1 MKKSKKSLV
10 IGSLL
15 VIGVLLLSSLAVADE
30 YEDIKI
36 TVMMM
41 QNPDSLQGEDSFSL
55 DICSQI
61 LSLENVEEVVP
72 TVTWI
77 VTGSEMEQDIDGNFP
92 ESPPGGFPD
101 GNVSGFPPNGPPNGD
116 FSDFPGGG
124 PGGFP
129 DDGLRDPS
137 MGFQRIVVE
146 GIDLEVL
153 DGYEFYE
160 LPADIIEG
168 DMLTSGSY
176 SSVLLGEDAQ
186 EYFNCSVGDLISIDE
201 MEFTVAGIFS
211 SESSNSLVYTDIE
224 SARALVGLE
233 EDQINSLH
241 VYVDET
247 DSISTV
253 SSSIED
259 LVPNAVIQTSLSN
272 AGFSPMNPNSPT
284 GVFDKDSSGKT
295 STSEISETPGF
306 EFGVMLCA
314 LTAVTLGIGFLQKRR
329 K

>member
-1 MKKSKKSLV
+1 MKKSKKSLA

-30 YEDIKI
+30 YDDVKI
-36 TVMMM
+36 TVMLM

-72 TVTWI
+72 SVTWI
-77 VTGSEMEQDIDGNFP
+77 VTGSEMGQDIDGDFP
-92 ESPPGGFPD
+92 GSHPGGFPD

-116 FSDFPGGG
+116 FSDSPGGG

-160 LPADIIEG
+160 SPADIIEG
-168 DMLTSGSY
+168 NMLTSGSS
-176 SSVLLGEDAQ
+176 SSVILGEDAQ

-201 MEFTVAGIFS
+201 MEFTVVGIFS

-224 SARALVGLE
+224 SARALASLE
-233 EDQINSLH
+233 ENQINSLH
-241 VYVDET
+241 VYVDEK
-247 DSISTV
+247 DSVSNV
-253 SSSIED
+253 SSSIEEI
-259 LVPNAVIQTSLSN
+259 VPNAVIQTSLSN
-272 AGFSPMNPNSPT
+272 AGFSPMNSNNPT
-284 GVFDKDSSGKT
+284 GGFDKDSSGKT
-295 STSEISETPGF
+295 SNSEMSEIPGF
-306 EFGVMLCA
+306 EFVLLCA
-314 LTAVTLGIGFLQKRR
+314 ATVVVLGIGFLQKRR